1 MVLEK
6 WFCKILELFHSFGK
20 DLANSNQKVKPGNVS
35 LRKRALEL
43 EWACSRHLILLKQK
57 QLRILGISVSNL
69 LKKLDQS
76 VKPRVRKYFILK
88 SGKNQT
94 NKTLKGCCF
103 CDRGWVPVVTSSW
116 LGTGQWPLS
125 SAILPLNYYTPAMRL
140 PSPRPEAR
148 AWFQQSLIHKG
159 KMELCLGS

>member
-116 LGTGQWPLS
+116 WGQGSGLS
-125 SAILPLNYYTPAMRL
+125 PVPFSRWTITLQRWDYPP
-140 PSPRPEAR
+140 PGQKQEPDS
-148 AWFQQSLIHKG
+148 SKV
-159 KMELCLGS
+159 